1 MLWDRRTS
9 GGGGGGGRVEE
20 DHQRRVAGPGAGG
33 GGPPTGIAAPTKGTS
48 APNTRSSGYHQ
59 KALAEIRN
67 SLLPFANCGE
77 GGSSAASST
86 ISSLST
92 TSGVSSASGLSSTSN
107 GLDKESLARQAHSHL
122 VAMGYSEE
130 ASLRALKVAGGRFEA
145 ALDLL
150 AKQHQSESVNG
161 LSKVANPGM
170 CMLSTKLM
178 RKPSLERELSLQR
191 GSPALDSGAG
201 SSRSDSPRQIMPDL
215 MIPPQHQLR
224 GQQYSPGFS
233 EPPPPPPPRSGGT
246 PPPPPP
252 PHAYACTNVQQLLKR
267 MSPAPVV
274 PSQQSGQG
282 GSAVGGGGGT
292 GIRGTSP
299 VARQPMVVQ
308 NSPQVQQQLSQQM
321 QSLYQSSGCTGEPPP
336 PYPLPPPPPSYTA
349 SIQSRQS
356 PTQQDYRKS
365 PSSGIYSGSPS
376 PVTVSGG
383 SNTPTSHVARP
394 TPLQAWGARQAKTQP
409 PVIMQSVKSTQV
421 QKPVLQTAIA
431 PPPPSYASSM
441 QQMKQQQQQQKP
453 STPPIPT
460 TEPPSYAST
469 MQALAAQRAAQGPPG
484 EECATTVESGTAPKS
499 TPAIHNPLQRKYSPA
514 GGEPMHSESPGGQR
528 TPPLPPTASSSVKT
542 GGGGGGNGGNIVN
555 GSGGTRPFKIDHQ
568 SPIPE
573 RKHISKEKEE
583 ERRDCK
589 VRNYSPQAFKF
600 FMEQHV
606 ENVIKSHKQR
616 VFRRLQLE
624 TEMAKI
630 GLSEEAQAQMR
641 KMLSQKES
649 NYIRLKR
656 AKMDRTMFVKIKPIG
671 VGAFGEVTLVRK
683 IDTNH
688 LYAMKTLRKADV
700 LKRNQVAHVKA
711 ERDILAEADNEW
723 VVKLYYSFQDK
734 DNLYFVMDY
743 IPGGDLMSLLIKL
756 GIFEEPLARFYIAEL
771 TCAVESVHKMGF
783 IHRDIK
789 PDNILIDRDGHIK
802 LTDFGLCTGFRWT
815 HNSKYYQRNGEHGRQ
830 DSMEP
835 NEEWVGAEC
844 RCHQLKPLERRRRRE
859 HQRCQAHSLVGTPN
873 YIAPEVLQKTGYTQL
888 CDWWSVGVILYEML
902 VGSPPFLAPTPAE
915 TQYKVIHWET
925 TLQFPKVPSVSPEG
939 KDLIVKLCTSAD
951 RRIGKKASEVKAH
964 PFFASVDFGHGIR
977 RTSPPHIP
985 RIRHSTDTSNF
996 DPVDPDKLM
1005 KNSYSTDQSGLTD
1018 EELSDNGKPF
1028 HGFFEFTFRRFFD
1041 DGGATPYPNKI
1052 SLDETENQGAVYV

>member
-1 MLWDRRTS
+1 MLWDRRT
-9 GGGGGGGRVEE
+9 GGGRGQQGGAPPP
-20 DHQRRVAGPGAGG
+20 DDDPAKRPWHQPSKALLP
-33 GGPPTGIAAPTKGTS
+33 
-48 APNTRSSGYHQ
+48 RSSGYHQ

-77 GGSSAASST
+77 GSSSAAST
-86 ISSLST
+86 ISSAAST
-92 TSGVSSASGLSSTSN
+92 TSGVSSASGLSSASTN
-107 GLDKESLARQAHSHL
+107 GLDKELSRQNINHL
-122 VAMGYSEE
+122 VSMGYSEE
-130 ASLRALKVAGGRFEA
+130 QSVRALKVANGRYEA

-150 AKQHQSESVNG
+150 AKQQQQQQHEAMNG
-161 LSKVANPGM
+161 GGGLG
-170 CMLSTKLM
+170 TKLS
-178 RKPSLERELSLQR
+178 RRASLDRELNQR
-191 GSPALDSGAG
+191 WGSPALDSGAG
-201 SSRSDSPRQIMPDL
+201 SSRSDSPRGQMPPDH
-215 MIPPQHQLR
+215 PQMSR
-224 GQQYSPGFS
+224 QYSPANGGTS
-233 EPPPPPPPRSGGT
+233 EPPPPPPPRSSST
-246 PPPPPP
+246 PPPPPLPLGYP
-252 PHAYACTNVQQLLKR
+252 PPPTTSMQQLLKR
-267 MSPAPVV
+267 MSPAPV
-274 PSQQSGQG
+274 
-282 GSAVGGGGGT
+282 SAVPPSA
-292 GIRGTSP
+292 RGTSP

-308 NSPQVQQQLSQQM
+308 NNPQVQQQLSQQM
-321 QSLYQSSGCTGEPPP
+321 QALSMYPSAEPPP
-336 PYPLPPPPPSYTA
+336 PYPLGAPPPPPSYSA

-356 PTQQDYRKS
+356 PTLQQDYRKS
-365 PSSGIYSGSPS
+365 PSSGIYSGASAGSPS

-383 SNTPTSHVARP
+383 STTPTPVARP

-409 PVIMQSVKSTQV
+409 LVIMQSVKSTQV
-421 QKPVLQTAIA
+421 QKPILQTAIA
-431 PPPPSYASSM
+431 PTSPPPPPSYASSI
-441 QQMKQQQQQQKP
+441 QQKQQVASVAVATAVPASNTKAM
-453 STPPIPT
+453 TPPAVPT

-469 MQALAAQRAAQGPPG
+469 MQALAAQRQAQHTTDD
-484 EECATTVESGTAPKS
+484 ATVVVDSSATPKPS
-499 TPAIHNPLQRKYSPA
+499 SAVHHPLQRKYSPA
-514 GGEPMHSESPGGQR
+514 GDNRAESPGSNSGGGQR
-528 TPPLPPTASSSVKT
+528 TPPLPPTASTSVK
-542 GGGGGGNGGNIVN
+542 GNQNVPQVNGGNAN
-555 GSGGTRPFKIDHQ
+555 AGAGNRPFKIDHQ

-573 RKHISKEKEE
+573 RKHMSKEKED

-616 VFRRLQLE
+616 MFRRIQLE
-624 TEMAKI
+624 TEMSKI

-656 AKMDRTMFVKIKPIG
+656 AKMDKSMFVRIKHIG
-671 VGAFGEVTLVRK
+671 VGAFGEVSLVRK

-771 TCAVESVHKMGF
+771 TCAVESVHRMGF

-835 NEEWVGAEC
+835 NEDWVNAEC
-844 RCHQLKPLERRRRRE
+844 RCYQTTQPLKPLERRRHRE

-873 YIAPEVLQKTGYTQL
+873 YIAPEVLLRTGYTQL

-902 VGSPPFLAPTPAE
+902 VGQPPFLAPSPAE
-915 TQYKVIHWET
+915 TQLKVIHWET
-925 TLQFPKVPSVSPEG
+925 TLQIPKAANVSPEA
-939 KDLIVKLCTSAD
+939 KDLMLKLCTSAE
-951 RRIGKKASEVKAH
+951 RRLGKNANEVKAH
-964 PFFASVDFGHGIR
+964 PFFSEVDFEKGVR
-977 RTSPPHIP
+977 RLTPPHIP
-985 RIRHSTDTSNF
+985 RIRYSTDTSNF
-996 DPVDPDKLM
+996 DPVDPDKLR
-1005 KNSYSTDQSGLTD
+1005 DSGD
-1018 EELSDNGKPF
+1018 SDDGSGSSGRSPHSF

-1041 DGGATPYPNKI
+1041 DGGASAPYPPLHNLTI
-1052 SLDETENQGAVYV
+1052 SLDDNDNQVFHEENV